1 MGLNPLNF
9 SDAFICVL
17 AQRLVRRLCSNCREP
32 YHPTRDQFDE
42 IVEIYGAD
50 AFEKTGITW
59 SEDLTIYKPKGC
71 DQCSGT
77 GYKGRMGI
85 HELMDGSK
93 EIKRMIKKQASAEE
107 LFNQASLE
115 GMTTLVQDGIAKM
128 FQGYTDMGEVRRVCV
143 T

>member
-1 MGLNPLNF
+1 
-9 SDAFICVL
+9 VL